1 MTPYIDYKKV
11 GFCGSLWLFSSG
23 LYLTKLAP
31 LSPIHVAF
39 CILCLIVYFKFASKN
54 SYVIGTVS
62 FVPLL
67 ANIYFLL
74 LFITSPASAVLNI
87 IVTFTSPLLVYVF
100 FYGKRISNSKM
111 NNFLLFYALLFLFDG
126 IWRLLNPAELELEKL
141 AKLNELAIGFQIY
154 KLNTFMYMDSNF
166 VGLQACSV
174 FSFMCWLSY
183 SGIKQSKLIF
193 LTLSIA
199 ILLTFSRSAII
210 VCIFSVF
217 MMLLF
222 QSKIPKIILNFF
234 FIIFSSSVVVLVFII
249 FSNDVSFMSKFHIF
263 SVTQEYLIR
272 ENWLNLFLGVGIGNA
287 KEYLGIGAH
296 NLLVTFLV
304 ETGIIGLIVFLAI
317 NLYWYSILKKGW
329 LVVVFPFLLASMS
342 LGTTAIPY
350 LFTLVTM
357 AILIKRNKLIVE
369 NSNRSYE

>member
-1 MTPYIDYKKV
+1 MTPCIDYKKV

-31 LSPIHVAF
+31 LSPVHVAF
-39 CILCLIVYFKFASKN
+39 CVLCLIVYLKFASKN

-67 ANIYFLL
+67 ASLYFVS
-74 LFITSPASAVLNI
+74 LFLSSPAPAVLNI
-87 IVTFTSPLLVYVF
+87 IITFTSPLLVYVF
-100 FYGKRISNSKM
+100 FNKKRISNTQI
-111 NNFLLFYALLFLFDG
+111 NAFLLFYALLFLTDG
-126 IWRLLNPAELELEKL
+126 IWRLLNPAEMDLKKL
-141 AKLNELAIGFQIY
+141 AELGIGFQIY

-183 SGIKQSKLIF
+183 SGIKQNKLIAIC
-193 LTLSIA
+193 LSIA
-199 ILLTFSRSAII
+199 TFLTFSRSAII
-210 VCIFSVF
+210 VCFFSVF

-222 QSKIPKIILNFF
+222 KSKIPKLILNLLFL
-234 FIIFSSSVVVLVFII
+234 ILSLLVVMSVFIV
-249 FSNDVSFMSKFHIF
+249 FANDVSFMSKFHIF
-263 SVTQEYLIR
+263 SIALEYLFR
-272 ENWLNLFLGVGIGNA
+272 EDWVTLFVGVGIGNA
-287 KEYLGIGAH
+287 KDYLGIGAH

-304 ETGIIGLIVFLAI
+304 ETGIIGLIVFLVM
-317 NLYWYSILKKGW
+317 NLYWYSILKRGW
-329 LVVVFPFLLASMS
+329 LIVVFPFLLASMS

-357 AILIKRNKLIVE
+357 AILIKRNTLIVE
-369 NSNRSYE
+369 NSNRCYK